1 MNPKSM
7 TGLLRLGFLT
17 GAIALSACSGGE
29 KEPSETPLTL
39 YFTAIPDH
47 DSTELEAKFLPV
59 AAYLS
64 EQLGVPVEYIPTADY
79 SASVEMFRNGDV
91 QLAWFGGLSGVQA
104 RSAVDGSRAIAQGR
118 SDPEFV
124 SYFVVNGASSV
135 QKSDSFPMGLE
146 GMSFTFGSPKS
157 TSGRLMPEHFI
168 VDNTGRTPKE
178 FFGAEAAFSGSHD
191 KTAKLVEA
199 GTFQAGA
206 MNYKTYDRMV
216 AEGKL
221 DAAKCRVVWVTPSYP
236 DYNWTAHP
244 MLDEV
249 HGEDFINKVQA
260 ALLNMTEGNL
270 LKAIDREEGLIPA
283 TNEDFEPIEVLASKL
298 GFLN

>member
-1 MNPKSM
+1 MNLKSSSH
-7 TGLLRLGFLT
+7 LLRLGALASALALT
-17 GAIALSACSGGE
+17 ACGGNE
-29 KEPSETPLTL
+29 KESSETFPTL

-47 DSTELEAKFLPV
+47 DSTELEVKFQPV

-64 EQLGVPVEYIPTADY
+64 EQLGVPVKYVPTADY

-104 RSAVDGSRAIAQGR
+104 RSTVDGSRAIAQGK

-124 SYFVVNGASSV
+124 SYFVVNGETSV
-135 QKSDSFPMGLE
+135 QKSETFPMGLE

-168 VDNTGRTPKE
+168 VEHTGRSPRD

-216 AEGKL
+216 AGGQL
-221 DAAKCRVVWVTPSYP
+221 DAEKCRIVWVTPPYP

-244 MLDEV
+244 SLDQV
-249 HGEDFINKVQA
+249 YGEGFVDQVQV
-260 ALLNMTEGNL
+260 ALLSMTEANL
-270 LKAIDREEGLIPA
+270 LKAMDREEGLIL
-283 TNEDFEPIEVLASKL
+283 TENKDFDSIAELASKL

>member
-1 MNPKSM
+1 MNSQSLHPV
-7 TGLLRLGFLT
+7 LGAVVLAGVLSLAACGG
-17 GAIALSACSGGE
+17 GAPESDNAQ
-29 KEPSETPLTL
+29 KTL
-39 YFTAIPDH
+39 FFTAIPDH
-47 DSTELEAKFLPV
+47 DSTELEAKFQPV

-64 EQLGVPVEYIPTADY
+64 EQLGVPVKYIPTADY

-104 RSAVDGSRAIAQGR
+104 RASVSGSRAIAQGK
-118 SDPEFV
+118 SDPEFM
-124 SYFVVNGASSV
+124 SYFIVNGDVEV

-146 GMSFTFGSPKS
+146 GMSFTFGSAKS
-157 TSGRLMPEHFI
+157 TSGRLMPEYYI
-168 VDNTGRTPKE
+168 MENTGRSPKE
-178 FFGAEAAFSGSHD
+178 FFGSEASFSGSHD

-206 MNYKTYDRMV
+206 VNFKTYNRMV

-221 DAAKCRVVWVTPSYP
+221 DANKCRVVWVTPTYP
-236 DYNWTAHP
+236 DYNWSAHP
-244 MLDEV
+244 LLDQTY
-249 HGEDFINKVQA
+249 GEDFTNKVQA
-260 ALLNMTEGNL
+260 ALLNMTEPNL

-283 TNEDFEPIEVLASKL
+283 TNEDFEPIATLASKL